1 MKEIND
7 IKMYEQKLFS
17 LADKYIEKQLDG
29 NTELVRENFR
39 DMILFIADQ
48 TEQLDNA
55 DIETLDKW
63 FKTYVRL
70 CVRYNKL
77 PTLQCFS
84 WLIKI
89 NLKTLMNWNNQ
100 EQELGSSYGSTV
112 EKWFNT
118 CKDFVVD
125 ELLNSNYA
133 NPNLVFVAE
142 TVYGISKMDINLETK
157 SILAAKNL
165 PKLGERQ

>member
-17 LADKYIEKQLDG
+17 LSNKYIEKQLDG
-29 NTELVRENFR
+29 DTERVQENFR

-48 TEQLDNA
+48 TEELDNV

-63 FKTYVRL
+63 FKAYVRL
-70 CVRYNKL
+70 CVRYHNL

-84 WLIKI
+84 WLVKI
-89 NLKTLMNWNNQ
+89 NLTTLMNWNNQ
-100 EQELGSSYGSTV
+100 EQKSASTV

-118 CKDFVVD
+118 CKEFVVD

-133 NPNLVFVAE
+133 NPNLVFVAD
-142 TVYGISKMDINLETK
+142 TVYGISKMVITSEKKN
-157 SILAAKNL
+157 ILTAEKL
-165 PKLGERQ
+165 PKLGEKQ

>member
-17 LADKYIEKQLDG
+17 LSDKYIEKQLDG
-29 NTELVRENFR
+29 DAKLVPENFR

-48 TEQLDNA
+48 TENLDNA

-63 FKTYVRL
+63 FNTYVRL
-70 CVRYNKL
+70 CVKYHKL

-84 WLIKI
+84 WLIKT
-89 NLKTLMNWNNQ
+89 NLATLMNWKNQ
-100 EQELGSSYGSTV
+100 EQKSSSSYGSTV

-118 CKDFVVD
+118 CKEYVVD

-142 TVYGISKMDINLETK
+142 TVYGIQKMVVETK
-157 SILAAKNL
+157 HVLSANEL
-165 PKLGERQ
+165 PKL